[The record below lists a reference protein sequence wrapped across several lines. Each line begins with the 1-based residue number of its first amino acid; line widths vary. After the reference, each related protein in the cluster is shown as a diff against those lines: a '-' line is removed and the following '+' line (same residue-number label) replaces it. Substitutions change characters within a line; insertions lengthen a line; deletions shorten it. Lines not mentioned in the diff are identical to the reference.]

1 MARDRH
7 GVRKR
12 KLSAHVLNHKRHAE
26 SQVEVVQDSESQNK
40 SPVKYFL

>member
-12 KLSAHVLNHKRHAE
+12 KLSAHILNHKQHAE
-26 SQVEVVQDSESQNK
+26 SEVAVAQDS
-40 SPVKYFL
+40 